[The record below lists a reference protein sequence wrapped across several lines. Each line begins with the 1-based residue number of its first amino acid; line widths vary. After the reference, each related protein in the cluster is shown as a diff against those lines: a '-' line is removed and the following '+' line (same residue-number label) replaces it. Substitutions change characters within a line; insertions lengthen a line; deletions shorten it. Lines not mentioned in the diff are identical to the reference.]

1 MPLNVAI
8 SIEASERKCSV
19 SSRIKQTASS
29 TGRRWRSRQYGITPS
44 IVSTVGFLIGIL
56 AGVAL
61 SFGSFVVG
69 GILILFTGLA
79 DILDGVMARSAKMT
93 SISGSVMDSI
103 FDRYV
108 DSIILLGLGL
118 GGVNWFYVGLALMG
132 SLLVSYVRAKAES
145 VGVEGCDVG
154 IAERSERLIILAAGA
169 LLGLA
174 APAVIIVA
182 VLANLTAVWR
192 AVYIVKRV

>member
-1 MPLNVAI
+1 MLGKLKNKTDRIFLRPAGMLT
-8 SIEASERKCSV
+8 SI
-19 SSRIKQTASS
+19 
-29 TGRRWRSRQYGITPS
+29 GITPNL
-44 IVSTVGFLIGIL
+44 VSTVGFLIGVL
-56 AGVAL
+56 AGVTL
-61 SFGSFVVG
+61 SLGSFTFG

-79 DILDGVMARSAKMT
+79 DMLDGAMARTAHMA
-93 SISGSVMDSI
+93 SISGDVIDSI

-118 GGVNWFYVGLALMG
+118 GGVNWFYVGLALTG
-132 SLLVSYVRAKAES
+132 SLLVSYTRAKGES

-174 APAVIIVA
+174 APAVILVA
-182 VLANLTAVWR
+182 VLSNLTAVWR
-192 AVYIVKRV
+192 VIYIVKRV

>member
-1 MPLNVAI
+1 VLSKLKNKTDRIFHRPAMVLT
-8 SIEASERKCSV
+8 SI
-19 SSRIKQTASS
+19 
-29 TGRRWRSRQYGITPS
+29 GITPS
-44 IVSTVGFLIGIL
+44 IVSTVGFLIGVL
-56 AGVAL
+56 AGIAL
-61 SFGSFVVG
+61 SFGSFVIG
-69 GILILFTGLA
+69 GILILLTGLA

-118 GGVNWFYVGLALMG
+118 GGVNWLYVGLALMG

-192 AVYIVKRV
+192 VIYVAKRV

>member
-1 MPLNVAI
+1 MLSKLKNKTDRIFRRPALILV
-8 SIEASERKCSV
+8 SI
-19 SSRIKQTASS
+19 
-29 TGRRWRSRQYGITPS
+29 GITPS
-44 IVSTVGFLIGIL
+44 IVSTIGFLIGVL

-61 SFGSFVVG
+61 SLGSFVIG

-79 DILDGVMARSAKMT
+79 DILDGVMARTANKT

-118 GGVNWFYVGLALMG
+118 GGVNWLYVGFALMG
-132 SLLVSYVRAKAES
+132 SLLVSYIRAKAES

-192 AVYIVKRV
+192 AIYVAKRA